1 MDLDTGHGS
10 NPVRIDSR
18 HKFEPASPQEM
29 CDAMSPDRV
38 DSRIRQRYFQSMSSR
53 WIAPQRGIEI
63 FFDAMQHYASIKS
76 L

>member
-1 MDLDTGHGS
+1 
-10 NPVRIDSR
+10 
-18 HKFEPASPQEM
+18 M

-53 WIAPQRGIEI
+53 WIAPQRGIKI
-63 FFDAMQHYASIKS
+63 FFDVMQHYASIKS